1 MGKIRKFRRTAKDS
15 GRREHPAGSTG
26 SGSGSASGSGR
37 RREGSALRREIWGVI
52 LMAFAVLWFI
62 SLHSTANAPVQTGDN
77 PAGGGNLA
85 GGLPASGVLGAAL
98 ATAGRWIFGQ
108 VVDLP
113 VILLFSY
120 GVLALWGT
128 ARMRFTLKVGGY
140 LLLCAGVLVL
150 FHLGLPIN
158 NGPEGAGSFA
168 AQLAAGFDG
177 QGGGVI
183 GGIFAGLLLRY
194 LAKTGAYVVA
204 WAVVAVSL
212 LIIVDHT
219 ARANLLAAAR
229 YLFRAL
235 GVGVRAVSQALVRL
249 LAVFVQREREKPEAA
264 ATAMVTTDAQGAR
277 AGRAKV
283 VPLGEGKAKAEK
295 SRWEV
300 SCEPADAGLNVV
312 ETGQPADL
320 AGGTGHTGSG
330 RGGARKAGED
340 ANETGRPDLAEDFR
354 NASQLPLL
362 PYHAM
367 YHLPPLSLF
376 PRNVVAY
383 RPKAQRNPGDQARL
397 LEETLD
403 SFGVKAKVIQID
415 QGPVVTRY
423 ELQPAPGV
431 KVSRIV
437 SLADDIALSLA
448 AADVRIE
455 APIPGK
461 AAVGIEVP
469 NKEMAP
475 VYFRDVLDAPEFMSP
490 AHKLPLALG
499 KDIGGSPVIADL
511 SKMPHLLIA
520 GATGSGKS
528 VCVNTLIASLLF
540 KARPN
545 EVKLLLIDPK
555 RVELANYDGIPHLM
569 APVVT
574 DPRKAAGALRWVVEE
589 MENRYKLFAANGVRN
604 IEKYNELMAA
614 RQPAQGTGGR
624 PGPEIPGQAVASGQ
638 ATSAGQA
645 TSSGKTAPPGQIVP
659 SGGEVEPDRVL
670 PYVVVFIDE
679 LADLMMVAAAD
690 VEEAICRLAQMARAA
705 GIHLVI
711 ATQRPSVDVIT
722 GLIKANIPSRISF
735 AVSSQVDSR
744 TILDMAGAE
753 RLLGKGDMLFL
764 PISAPKPVR
773 VQGAFIMD
781 REVESLVEFWKKQG
795 KPEYQ
800 EGLVQQEAGTRQ
812 EGEPDDPLFDEAV
825 QLVIKTGQASAS
837 LLQRRFRVG
846 YARAARLVDLME
858 MKGIVGPAQGSKPR
872 EVLVSDPEEDS

>member
-1 MGKIRKFRRTAKDS
+1 MGKIGKFQRAKR
-15 GRREHPAGSTG
+15 GGKHVLKQGSTA
-26 SGSGSASGSGR
+26 SASSPGGR
-37 RREGSALRREIWGVI
+37 ERVSPLKREIWGVVLI
-52 LMAFAVLWFI
+52 AFSVLWLI
-62 SLHSTANAPVQTGDN
+62 SLYTAGAPVHDGQL
-77 PAGGGNLA
+77 PA
-85 GGLPASGVLGAAL
+85 GGLPASGIVGAVLAKAS
-98 ATAGRWIFGQ
+98 RWIFGQ

-113 VILLFSY
+113 LFLIFGYGILC
-120 GVLALWGT
+120 LWGA

-140 LLLCAGVLVL
+140 LLLSAGVLVL

-158 NGPEGAGSFA
+158 SGPEGAGSFT
-168 AQLAAGFDG
+168 AQLDAGFDG
-177 QGGGVI
+177 LGGGVI
-183 GGIFAGLLLRY
+183 GGMLAGVLLRY
-194 LAKTGAYVVA
+194 LARTGAYVVA
-204 WAVVAVSL
+204 WAVVAASL
-212 LIIVDHT
+212 LIIVDHN
-219 ARANLLAAAR
+219 ARASLAKAAR
-229 YLFRAL
+229 SLFGAL
-235 GVGVRAVSQALVRL
+235 GMGAGAAGRGLVKL
-249 LAVFVQREREKPEAA
+249 LGVFVQHGEPQAA
-264 ATAMVTTDAQGAR
+264 ATADVDHVGQSKRDRARVVPMGEKANGERSRPEGAGAPSGARLTPQETEQPGDLASEAGSPGRSGQRQTTDAR
-277 AGRAKV
+277 NI
-283 VPLGEGKAKAEK
+283 
-295 SRWEV
+295 
-300 SCEPADAGLNVV
+300 PAM
-312 ETGQPADL
+312 
-320 AGGTGHTGSG
+320 
-330 RGGARKAGED
+330 
-340 ANETGRPDLAEDFR
+340 PDMSPDTPEDFR
-354 NASQLPLL
+354 NSSQLPLL

-383 RPKAQRNPGDQARL
+383 RPKTQRNPGDQARL
-397 LEETLD
+397 LEETLE

-423 ELQPAPGV
+423 ELQPSPGV

-499 KDIGGSPVIADL
+499 KDIGGSPVISDL
-511 SKMPHLLIA
+511 SKMPHLMIA

-555 RVELANYDGIPHLM
+555 RVELTNYDGIPHLM

-604 IEKYNELMAA
+604 IEKYNELMAS
-614 RQPAQGTGGR
+614 RQTAPSGLTPSGQTSSGQASSGQAALS
-624 PGPEIPGQAVASGQ
+624 GQAVSSGLAAPSGQ
-638 ATSAGQA
+638 
-645 TSSGKTAPPGQIVP
+645 TAPC
-659 SGGEVEPDRVL
+659 GGEIEPDRVL

-800 EGLVQQEAGTRQ
+800 EGLVLQEKGGGQQD
-812 EGEPDDPLFDEAV
+812 GEPDDPLFEEAV
-825 QLVIKTGQASAS
+825 QLVIKTGQASSS
-837 LLQRRFRVG
+837 LLQRRFRIG

-872 EVLVSDPEEDS
+872 EVLVSEPEEDL